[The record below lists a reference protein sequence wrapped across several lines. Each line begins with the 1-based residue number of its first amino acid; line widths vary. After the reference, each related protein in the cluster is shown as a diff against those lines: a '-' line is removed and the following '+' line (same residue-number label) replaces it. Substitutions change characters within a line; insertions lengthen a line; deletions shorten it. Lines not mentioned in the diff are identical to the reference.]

1 MLLRLLLAMLS
12 ASVWADP
19 VIQSVSPAQLPVG
32 SESEI
37 SMKVLDGTGYQFA
50 IMPGG
55 PYIKQTLPLGYP
67 VSDMVA
73 HRGHGLLAAGEKGL
87 LIADISSSGKIKVSA
102 AYAAHDSVTRVVAER
117 DRVWLVNDGSEVV
130 ELDISDPEKPVV
142 LGSYRSKQLI
152 EDIVVQD
159 DYVYLLLGAATIAV
173 IDMRMPQAPMELSR
187 FTLDGEAKKIFV
199 DDNHIYAAQP
209 EYGLAIID
217 VHDKALPKLIGHHVV
232 NGGATSVAVKN
243 GLVLVARGESG
254 VTLFDVSEPAQA
266 KWLGSHSRVG
276 HVLGIAS
283 QANKMLLWNDRDE
296 LINVSIGN
304 PELPAITASHKNS
317 DVVAAIWLDDETVL
331 TASTS
336 GLESFDFSVQPPLF
350 SNENLDTGQGVNF
363 GGERRLFLD
372 GNIAYVADWFSGLH
386 LYDISTPSHP
396 LLLSTF
402 HTPGSA
408 KGVIVRDGYAFVAD
422 DDHGLQVI
430 DVSDPLLPI
439 HVSSLAT
446 NGLAYTPK
454 LVGNLL
460 YLAGHRGGF
469 QIIDVSDV
477 SVPKLIANVDTPG
490 KAWSL
495 EVKDK
500 TLFVADDAAGVLVFD
515 VSDTQ
520 HPKQIG
526 VFNPGGAAEDVVVR
540 GDTAYVAFFDAGF
553 YVLNISNPGKPVQI
567 GHTFTSG
574 NARGIALKDDIA
586 YVVDWF
592 AGIQVID
599 ISNKASPAIVGEY
612 DTSGAAWGI
621 GIKDNHAYIG
631 DWWGG
636 FVVLNIS
643 DPKNPRQV
651 NRYQA
656 KGKVSKITTQGKFAY
671 AAMNRGGVHIFDIT
685 NPLNP
690 TWSSAVEIDGNIT
703 GLCIESSLMYVAVGN
718 GRDSGIV
725 IIDVS
730 NPFQAYR
737 IKHLAVEGG
746 IQHIRGGARNLYIGN
761 EQGLGLIALLDPLRV
776 QTWLS
781 LATKITDLWVEQ
793 NNIFLAT
800 GDGLEVLD
808 DELNTKLH
816 YKTEYPVSMVR
827 AHKDKVYLYGS
838 ELGVHVLNMI
848 DGKAVLV
855 STFNPAESWADMTVQ
870 DDVLYAAEFVGNLLT
885 MDVADSSKLKI
896 TALYPLTGSAS
907 GVAVIDG
914 IALLAGNDIITSVKL
929 FSPVQVTQRDKNK
942 IRMLLPEGLPAGS
955 YDVLAIAPN
964 GNRKISHNVFNI
976 DTPRFSK
983 PEITAEE
990 FKQLLQEQRSKSA
1003 SGMQAR

>member
-19 VIQSVSPAQLPVG
+19 VIRSVSPAHLPVG

-37 SMKVLDGTGYQFA
+37 SIKVLDGTGHHFA

-55 PYIKQTLPLGYP
+55 PYIKQTLPLSYP
-67 VSDMVA
+67 ISDMVA

-87 LIADISSSGKIKVSA
+87 LVAVITSSGKIKVSA
-102 AYAAHDSVTRVVAER
+102 AYAALGSVTRVVAER
-117 DRVWLVNDGSEVV
+117 DHAWLVNDGSEVV
-130 ELDISDPEKPVV
+130 ELDISHPEKSVV
-142 LGSYRSKQLI
+142 LGRYRSKLLI
-152 EDIVVQD
+152 KDIVVHD
-159 DYVYLLLGAATIAV
+159 DYAYLLLGTATVAV
-173 IDMRMPQAPMELSR
+173 IDMRMPQASMELSR
-187 FTLDGEAKKIFV
+187 ITLRGEVKKIFV
-199 DDNHIYAAQP
+199 SDNHIYAAQS
-209 EYGLAIID
+209 EHGLAIID
-217 VHDKALPKLIGHHVV
+217 VRNKALPKLVGRHAV
-232 NGGATSVAVKN
+232 NGGATAVAVKDS
-243 GLVLVARGESG
+243 LALVAGGESG
-254 VTLFDVSEPAQA
+254 ITLFDVSEPAQA

-276 HVLGIAS
+276 HVVGIAP
-283 QANKMLLWNDRDE
+283 QVNNMLLWNDRDE
-296 LINVSIGN
+296 LINLSIVN
-304 PELPAITASHKNS
+304 PELPAIMASYKNS
-317 DVVAAIWLDDETVL
+317 DVFSAIWLDDETVL
-331 TASTS
+331 AASTS

-408 KGVIVRDGYAFVAD
+408 KGVIVRDGYAFIAD

-430 DVSDPLLPI
+430 DVSDPLHPI
-439 HVSSLAT
+439 PVSSLAT

-454 LVGNLL
+454 LAGNLL

-477 SVPKLIANVDTPG
+477 SVPRLIANVDTPG

-515 VSDTQ
+515 VSNVK
-520 HPKQIG
+520 HPEQIG

-540 GDTAYVAFFDAGF
+540 GDTAYVAFFDTGF
-553 YVLNISNPGKPVQI
+553 YVLDISNPEKPAQI
-567 GHTFTSG
+567 GHTLTSG
-574 NARGIALKDDIA
+574 NARGITLKGDIA

-599 ISNKASPAIVGEY
+599 ISNKASPAIVGKY

-636 FVVLNIS
+636 FVVLDIS

-671 AAMNRGGVHIFDIT
+671 AAMSEGGVHIFDIT

-690 TWSSAVEIDGNIT
+690 TWSSAVEIDGDIT
-703 GLCIESSLMYVAVGN
+703 GLCIESSLLYVAVGN
-718 GRDSGIV
+718 GYDSGIV
-725 IIDVS
+725 IIDIS

-746 IQHIRGGARNLYIGN
+746 IQRIRSGAGNLYIGN
-761 EQGLGLIALLDPLRV
+761 AQGMGVIALFDPLRV

-781 LATKITDLWVEQ
+781 LATEITDLWVER
-793 NNIFLAT
+793 NHIFLAT
-800 GDGLEVLD
+800 GDGMEVLD
-808 DELNTKLH
+808 DELNTALH
-816 YKTEYPVSMVR
+816 YKTEYPTSMVR
-827 AHKDKVYLYGS
+827 AHQDKVYLYGS

-848 DGKAVLV
+848 DGKAVLA
-855 STFNPAESWADMTVQ
+855 STFEPAESWADMTVQ
-870 DDVLYAAEFVGNLLT
+870 GNVLYAAESVGNLLT
-885 MDVADSSKLKI
+885 MDVADSSNLKI

-907 GVAVIDG
+907 DIAVTDG

-929 FSPVQVTQRDKNK
+929 FSPVKVTQSDKNE

-964 GNRKISHNVFNI
+964 GSRKISHKVFNI

-983 PEITAEE
+983 PEITPEE
-990 FKQLLQEQRSKSA
+990 FKKLLQEQLIKPA
-1003 SGMQAR
+1003 PGMHAR

>member
-19 VIQSVSPAQLPVG
+19 VIQSVSPAHLPVG

-37 SMKVLDGTGYQFA
+37 SIKVLDGIGHQFVV
-50 IMPGG
+50 MPGM
-55 PYIKQTLPLGYP
+55 PYIKQTLPLSYP
-67 VSDMVA
+67 VHDMVA
-73 HRGHGLLAAGEKGL
+73 HRGHGFLATGEKGL
-87 LIADISSSGKIKVSA
+87 LIADIASSGRIKVSA
-102 AYAAHDSVTRVVAER
+102 VFSTQGNVSKVVAEH
-117 DRVWLVNDGSEVV
+117 DKIWLINDGNEVV
-130 ELDISDPEKPVV
+130 ELDIGNSEKPVM
-142 LGSYRSKQLI
+142 LGRYRSNQLI

-159 DYVYLLLGAATIAV
+159 DYVYLLLAKATIAV
-173 IDMRMPQAPMELSR
+173 LDMRTPQVPVELSR
-187 FTLDGEAKKIFV
+187 FALYGEAKKIFV
-199 DDNHIYAAQP
+199 AGDYIYVAQP

-217 VHDKALPKLIGHHVV
+217 VRNKALPKKVGHHVV
-232 NGGATSVAVKN
+232 SGGATSVVVKGN
-243 GLVLVARGESG
+243 VALVARGESG
-254 VTLFDVSEPAQA
+254 ITLFDVSEPTEV
-266 KWLGSHSRVG
+266 KWLGSHSRLGKVVG
-276 HVLGIAS
+276 FAS
-283 QANKMLLWNDRDE
+283 QADKMLLWNDRDE
-296 LINVSIGN
+296 LIDLNISN
-304 PELPAITASHKNS
+304 PEFPAITASYKS
-317 DVVAAIWLDDETVL
+317 IGMASAIWLDDETVL
-331 TASTS
+331 AASAS
-336 GLESFDFSVQPPLF
+336 GLASMDFSVQPPLF

-408 KGVIVRDGYAFVAD
+408 KGVIVRDGYAFIAD
-422 DDHGLQVI
+422 DDHGLQII
-430 DVSDPLLPI
+430 DVSDPRHPI

-446 NGLAYTPK
+446 NGLAYMPK

-460 YLAGHRGGF
+460 YLASHRGGF

-495 EVKDK
+495 EVQGK
-500 TLFVADDAAGVLVFD
+500 TLFVADDTAGILVFD
-515 VSDTQ
+515 ISDIK
-520 HPKQIG
+520 HPEQIG

-553 YVLNISNPGKPVQI
+553 YVLDISNPEKPVQI
-567 GHTFTSG
+567 GHTLTSG
-574 NARGIALKDDIA
+574 NARGIALKGDIA

-599 ISNKASPAIVGEY
+599 ISNKAAPVIVGEY

-643 DPKNPRQV
+643 DLKTPRQV

-671 AAMNRGGVHIFDIT
+671 AAMDEGGVHIFDIT

-703 GLCIESSLMYVAVGN
+703 GLCIESSLLYVAVGN

-725 IIDVS
+725 IIDIS

-737 IKHLAVEGG
+737 IKHLAVESG
-746 IQHIRGGARNLYIGN
+746 IQHIKGDSGNLYIGN
-761 EQGLGLIALLDPLRV
+761 AQGLGVITLLDPLRV

-793 NNIFLAT
+793 NHIFLAT
-800 GDGLEVLD
+800 GNGMEVLD

-816 YKTEYPVSMVR
+816 YKTEYPASMVR
-827 AHKDKVYLYGS
+827 VRKNKVYLYGPA
-838 ELGVHVLNMI
+838 LGVHVLNMI
-848 DGKAVLV
+848 DGRAVLA

-870 DDVLYAAEFVGNLLT
+870 GNVLYATESVGNLLT
-885 MDVADSSKLKI
+885 MDVADSSNLKI
-896 TALYPLTGSAS
+896 TALYPLTGSVS
-907 GVAVIDG
+907 NLAVIG
-914 IALLAGNDIITSVKL
+914 GTVLLAGNDIITSVKL
-929 FSPVQVTQRDKNK
+929 FSPVKVTQRGKNEV
-942 IRMLLPEGLPAGS
+942 RMSLPEDLPAGS
-955 YDVLAIAPN
+955 YDVMDVAPN
-964 GNRKISHNVFNI
+964 GNRTIRHNVFNI
-976 DTPRFSK
+976 DMPRFSK
-983 PEITAEE
+983 PEITPKE
-990 FKQLLQEQRSKSA
+990 FRKLLQEQRNKSA
-1003 SGMQAR
+1003 TSVPAR